1 MRDFGTKVDNTA
13 PGASGI
19 LTADEDNVRFRELE
33 SAVSTSGLALDP
45 AVGPDTNLTMLSQAL
60 ARYASGGVWY
70 QDNGSAN
77 ALQLTTPLT
86 FVMPTS
92 YFKGM
97 HVRCIP
103 GYSNTGPTTI
113 NVNGTGSKKVL
124 DAAGTALAGN
134 LIVAGFPI
142 ELDYNPSLD
151 GGAGAFVLTPWSSI
165 LSNLRNLTGTGAVGI
180 YKGRNGVF
188 HEMRPLLGVNGVA
201 VALNGDVIE
210 IDGSGLGGSGS
221 GEVNYGGNVGGG
233 TFEIYRDKSGA
244 ILNFKTIEAGG
255 GIEITEAS
263 DVITIATVGSSVG
276 TLAGKTIYGY
286 TGADQIF
293 TVPSNAVSIRIK
305 AWGAG
310 GGGGLTITAVAVGG
324 AGGYSEA
331 VFAVGGASPVAASAS
346 LRVVVGEGGGKQGTY
361 GGNMTRQYGFGGAES
376 IYEQGGGGLSGVF
389 TAGAAITA
397 ADTARALLIAGGGG
411 GAVEAGG
418 GLPGYGSQA
427 GGPGNGPFAGGS
439 SLVMQGEDAVAG
451 YATGGG
457 GGGYV
462 GGATHIRGQGSLH
475 QQAGEGGSGFAH
487 AAAILVTISA
497 SVDGERN
504 PPNASDP
511 DYGGS
516 AGQGG
521 ATTVAAG
528 SAGRV
533 VIEWSI

>member
-97 HVRCIP
+97 HVRCIA
-103 GYSNTGPTTI
+103 GYSNTGPTTVT
-113 NVNGTGSKKVL
+113 VNGTGSKKVV
-124 DAAGTALAGN
+124 DAAGNALVAN

-142 ELDYNPSLD
+142 ELDYNPALD

-188 HEMRPLLGVNGVA
+188 HELRPLLGVNGVA

-221 GEVNYGGNVGGG
+221 GEVNYGSNVGGG

-244 ILNFKTIEAGG
+244 ILNFKTIEQGD
-255 GIEITEAS
+255 GIEITEAG
-263 DVITIATVGSSVG
+263 DILTISALNAGGSVSAGKVTYGYIGFGQYFIVPVG
-276 TLAGKTIYGY
+276 TT
-286 TGADQIF
+286 
-293 TVPSNAVSIRIK
+293 SIRMK
-305 AWGAG
+305 CWGAG
-310 GGGGLTITAVAVGG
+310 GGGGLTLTNSAIGGPGGFTDAIFPVGG
-324 AGGYSEA
+324 TSPIQ
-331 VFAVGGASPVAASAS
+331 VGQS
-346 LRVVVGEGGGKQGTY
+346 LQIVVGEAGGKQGVY

-376 IYEQGGGGLSGVF
+376 SYEQGGGGLSGVF
-389 TAGAAITA
+389 TAGATISST
-397 ADTARALLIAGGGG
+397 DSARALAIAGGGG
-411 GAVEAGG
+411 GAAETGD
-418 GLPGYGSQA
+418 PGVYGSRW
-427 GGPGNGPFAGGS
+427 GGPGNGPFSGGS
-439 SLVMQGEDAVAG
+439 SLGMQGVDSAANAA
-451 YATGGG
+451 YGGG

-462 GGATHIRGQGSLH
+462 GGNTHMRGAGAAA
-475 QQAGEGGSGFAH
+475 QAGGEGGSGYVH
-487 AAAILVTISA
+487 PAASVATISA
-497 SVDGERN
+497 SSDAVLTPPGTGDVDYSS
-504 PPNASDP
+504 A
-511 DYGGS
+511 

-521 ATTVAAG
+521 ASTIAAG
-528 SAGRV
+528 NHGLV
-533 VIEWSI
+533 VIEWST